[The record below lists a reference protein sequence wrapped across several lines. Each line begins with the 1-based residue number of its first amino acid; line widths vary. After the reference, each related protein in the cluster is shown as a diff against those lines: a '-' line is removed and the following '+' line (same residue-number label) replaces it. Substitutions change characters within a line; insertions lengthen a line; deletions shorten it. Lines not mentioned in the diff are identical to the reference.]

1 MIKVAVRA
9 INAKKPTVPSI
20 TIDENTT
27 LRQALENA
35 GIDCS
40 TGMIALDGI
49 LLHVGGIDKT
59 FADYGVT
66 EKCWLCHVIKAEES
80 PW

>member
-9 INAKKPTVPSI
+9 INAKKPTVPSMI
-20 TIDENTT
+20 IDENTT

-40 TGMIALDGI
+40 TGMIAIDGV
-49 LLHVGGIDKT
+49 LLPVGGIDKT
-59 FADYGVT
+59 FADYGVS
-66 EKCWLCHVIKAEES
+66 EKCWLHHVIKYEVI